1 MVGLEKFRQ
10 HFAAFKDNYVII
22 GGTACD
28 ILLSGEGFTPRATKD
43 IDIILVIENLSTSF
57 VGSLW
62 DFLKAGK
69 YKSLQKDSKE
79 RKYYRF
85 TNPAEKDYP
94 RQIELFSSI
103 PDSIDGEYSSRLLHI
118 DIDKTDASLSAILM
132 DETYYSYT
140 IANSSIVEDL
150 HRADINALICLKAK
164 AYLDLTERKSRGEK
178 IDDDDIKKHKTD
190 IFRLGALL
198 TADTRYE
205 LPDSI
210 GGDFNTFMETVHLEL
225 PETAM
230 LAAMGAPGIDMK
242 NLYAQLRINFQIV
255 RFQ

>member
-10 HFAAFKDNYVII
+10 HFATFKDNYVII

-28 ILLSGEGFTPRATKD
+28 ILLSAEGFTPRATKD
-43 IDIILVIENLSTSF
+43 IDIILVIENLSLSF
-57 VGSLW
+57 VDSLW
-62 DFLKAGK
+62 DFIKAGK
-69 YKSLQKDSKE
+69 YESLQKDSKE

-85 TNPAEKDYP
+85 TKPAEKDYP
-94 RQIELFSSI
+94 RQIELFSRI
-103 PDSIDGEYSSRLLHI
+103 PDSIDGEYSSRLVRI
-118 DIDKTDASLSAILM
+118 NIDKKDASLSAILM

-164 AYLDLTERKSRGEK
+164 AYLDLSERKLRGEK
-178 IDDDDIKKHKTD
+178 IDADDIKKHKID

-210 GGDFNTFMETVHLEL
+210 GSDFNTFLETVHQEL

-242 NLYAQLRINFQIV
+242 NLYAQLRSNFKIARSQ
-255 RFQ
+255 

>member
-28 ILLSGEGFTPRATKD
+28 ILLRGEGFTPRATKD
-43 IDIILVIENLSTSF
+43 IDMILVIENLSTAF

-62 DFLKAGK
+62 DFLNAGK
-69 YKSLQKDSKE
+69 YGSLQKDSKE

-85 TNPAEKDYP
+85 TKPAENNYP
-94 RQIELFSSI
+94 RQIELFSRI
-103 PDSIDGEYSSRLLHI
+103 PDSIDGEYSSRIVHI

-132 DETYYSYT
+132 DKTYYSYT
-140 IANSSIVEDL
+140 ITNSSIVEDL

-164 AYLDLTERKSRGEK
+164 AYLDLTERKSRGEI
-178 IDDDDIKKHKTD
+178 IDADDIKKHKTD

-210 GGDFNTFMETVHLEL
+210 GGDFNKFMETVHQEL

-230 LAAMGAPGIDMK
+230 LASMGAPGIDMK
-242 NLYAQLRINFQIV
+242 NLYAQLRSNFQIA
-255 RFQ
+255 RSQ